1 MSSPGK
7 DLNANVVP
15 ITLAVPVG
23 PPAVPYEV
31 DAPNVLA
38 TSEKAVNVDGKECEL
53 INLHDDP
60 AEDLTEIECERA
72 DEAKEMEDIPL
83 NYDEEEHDSVS
94 PLMMDNHTI
103 LEHHESY
110 KELDEGSY
118 EEDEDLHVYE
128 SRRKAHMKH
137 SETKDSISSIDSDL
151 SLSYDRHAAQDVQ
164 NLQTSDSLSSDEN
177 AKDSGCDVAKRSDE
191 DGERKDQ
198 DEPPIEIPTDDM
210 CDKIIE
216 QVEFYFSNENIL
228 KDAFL
233 LKHVR
238 RNKEGFV
245 SLKLVSSF
253 KRVRQLVKDWR
264 VVGYAIKKRSQK
276 IELND
281 IGTKIRRL
289 EPLPVY
295 DETTPSRTVVATDLP
310 ISRMTIERVFDLF
323 SKCGEI
329 ALVRIL
335 RVGGPIPADVRQFI
349 NKYPELQHKEC
360 ALIEFLESQ
369 SARNA
374 QAMPGMTVLEMVAPK
389 KKTGKKAQVTRL
401 IENCKVTEA
410 DIERSRGG
418 MEDSF
423 AKYRFRRSQS
433 GYYAK
438 PDQPVYVPP
447 MRKMAYNNENYDHF
461 NVRRGSAGAFQPVA
475 PAEMSPPMQAP
486 MQQQPMQQQ
495 PMQMPPMQQQMQ
507 PNPMQQ
513 MQPQQMVFSRN
524 NSLCS
529 DGYSSGCMDSRR
541 GSQCSDL
548 SRRLSNCSIASRRSS
563 TCSEC
568 CLNCSRRSSQ
578 CSGPMDPYRRLSQCS
593 EHGGSPR
600 KYSLGQ
606 TFERR
611 PSNGTV
617 ETNWRLPE
625 DRIAE
630 SPISPRKFSGN
641 GFDPMRKL
649 SNGTEEYI
657 NGRRVSTDSGYDR
670 KHSIGSDCSATRSRS
685 GSFICGAHNP
695 PIQEQMIVRSP
706 VAPDGTRG
714 FASRTR
720 KMGQILPPV

>member
-31 DAPNVLA
+31 ETPQSVPKD
-38 TSEKAVNVDGKECEL
+38 TKEECEL

-60 AEDLTEIECERA
+60 VEDLAEIECERA
-72 DEAKEMEDIPL
+72 DEAKELEEIPL
-83 NYDEEEHDSVS
+83 DYEEEEHDSVS

-110 KELDEGSY
+110 KELDEGSF
-118 EEDEDLHVYE
+118 EEDEDVQVFE
-128 SRRKAHMKH
+128 PRRKTHMKH
-137 SETKDSISSIDSDL
+137 SDTKDSISSIDSDL
-151 SLSYDRHAAQDVQ
+151 SLSYDRHTAQDTQHLQ
-164 NLQTSDSLSSDEN
+164 NSDSLSSDEN
-177 AKDSGCDVAKRSDE
+177 AKDSGCEVTKRQVDDDE
-191 DGERKDQ
+191 KKDQ
-198 DEPPIEIPTDDM
+198 DEPPIEIPNDEM

-216 QVEFYFSNENIL
+216 QVEFYFSNDNIL

-264 VVGYAIKKRSQK
+264 VVGYAIKKRSQR

-281 IGTKIRRL
+281 LGTKIRRL

-401 IENCKVTEA
+401 IENCKSTEA
-410 DIERSRGG
+410 DMERSRGG
-418 MEDSF
+418 GAEDSF
-423 AKYRFRRSQS
+423 AKYRFRRTQS
-433 GYYAK
+433 GYYSK

-461 NVRRGSAGAFQPVA
+461 NVRRGSAGAFQPLT
-475 PAEMSPPMQAP
+475 PADMSPPMQT
-486 MQQQPMQQQ
+486 
-495 PMQMPPMQQQMQ
+495 PMQMPQMQ
-507 PNPMQQ
+507 PMHPMQP
-513 MQPQQMVFSRN
+513 MQPPPMAFSRN

-529 DGYSSGCMDSRR
+529 DGYSSACTDSRR

-548 SRRLSNCSIASRRSS
+548 SRRLSNCSIGSRRSS

-568 CLNCSRRSSQ
+568 CPNCSRRTSQ
-578 CSGPMDPYRRLSQCS
+578 CSNPMDPYRRLSQCS
-593 EHGGSPR
+593 EHGSPR

-625 DRIAE
+625 DRVAE
-630 SPISPRKFSGN
+630 SPVSPRKFSN

-649 SNGTEEYI
+649 SAGAEEYI
-657 NGRRVSTDSGYDR
+657 NGRRISTDSGYDR
-670 KHSIGSDCSATRSRS
+670 KHSIGSDCSASRSRS

-695 PIQEQMIVRSP
+695 PIQEQQMIVRSP

-714 FASRTR
+714 FAARTR

>member
-23 PPAVPYEV
+23 PPAVPYVAEAPEPQDL
-31 DAPNVLA
+31 DA
-38 TSEKAVNVDGKECEL
+38 KDCEL

-60 AEDLTEIECERA
+60 AEDLVDIEYERA
-72 DEAKEMEDIPL
+72 DEAKELEEIPL
-83 NYDEEEHDSVS
+83 HSDDEEEHDSVS

-118 EEDEDLHVYE
+118 EEDEDVQVFKP
-128 SRRKAHMKH
+128 RHMKH
-137 SETKDSISSIDSDL
+137 SDTKDSISSIDSDL
-151 SLSYDRHAAQDVQ
+151 SLSYDRQSSQEVQ
-164 NLQTSDSLSSDEN
+164 HLQNSDSLSSDEN

-191 DGERKDQ
+191 DGDKKAE
-198 DEPPIEIPTDDM
+198 DEPPIEIPTDEM

-264 VVGYAIKKRSQK
+264 VVGYAIRKRSER

-281 IGTKIRRL
+281 LGTKIRRL

-389 KKTGKKAQVTRL
+389 KKTGKKVQVTRL

-410 DIERSRGG
+410 DMERSRGG
-418 MEDSF
+418 AVEDSF
-423 AKYRFRRSQS
+423 AKYRFRRTQS
-433 GYYAK
+433 GYYSK

-461 NVRRGSAGAFQPVA
+461 NVRRGSAGAFQPLA

-486 MQQQPMQQQ
+486 MQMPPMTMQPMQAMQ
-495 PMQMPPMQQQMQ
+495 PMQPP
-507 PNPMQQ
+507 
-513 MQPQQMVFSRN
+513 MVFSRN

-529 DGYSSGCMDSRR
+529 DYSSCVDSRR

-548 SRRLSNCSIASRRSS
+548 SRRLSNCSISSRRSS
-563 TCSEC
+563 NCSDC
-568 CLNCSRRSSQ
+568 CPNCSRRASQ
-578 CSGPMDPYRRLSQCS
+578 CSNPVDPYRRLSQCS
-593 EHGGSPR
+593 EHAGSPR
-600 KYSLGQ
+600 KYSVGQ
-606 TFERR
+606 AYERR
-611 PSNGTV
+611 PSNGGM

-625 DRIAE
+625 DRVAE
-630 SPISPRKFSGN
+630 SPVSPRKFSN

-649 SNGTEEYI
+649 SAGAEEFV
-657 NGRRVSTDSGYDR
+657 NGRRISTDSGYDR
-670 KHSIGSDCSATRSRS
+670 KHSIGSDCSASRSRS
-685 GSFICGAHNP
+685 GSFICGAYNP
-695 PIQEQMIVRSP
+695 PIQEQQMIVRSP

-714 FASRTR
+714 FAARTR